1 MKQESSTKT
10 PDKKGNIGG
19 ETKVESCGL
28 ILYQWDSKRGPRYL
42 IYKSNFYLKGE
53 RIISA
58 VNVLTPNN
66 EVPILATMTK
76 KIDNKNNEMNIN
88 VQDIRSNIFTRFQ
101 IGETF
106 SGYLENQ

>member
-1 MKQESSTKT
+1 M
-10 PDKKGNIGG
+10 
-19 ETKVESCGL
+19 
-28 ILYQWDSKRGPRYL
+28 
-42 IYKSNFYLKGE
+42 
-53 RIISA
+53 SA

-66 EVPILATMTK
+66 EVPILAAMTK

-88 VQDIRSNIFTRFQ
+88 VQDIGSNIFTRFQ